1 MVAGDDDSLQI
12 CEVINDFDCGTPVIG
27 GYCFCESSQNMV
39 CLERIFSSSASAR
52 SDTSLVMLLW

>member
-27 GYCFCESSQNMV
+27 GYCFCEILPQYGLPRV
-39 CLERIFSSSASAR
+39 HFSSSANAR
-52 SDTSLVMLLW
+52 SDTFLVMLLW